1 MKDPNDMSEYSQ
13 ALQLPATRGLPAGER
28 AAPAAHPGALLA
40 IIGRIEE
47 AIDLETRSIR
57 TDVNFDLKA
66 SNARKSRHLYE
77 LNRAIKGI
85 ALAQLGDGDRDGI
98 IRLRGKLATNEAAI
112 RAHLDAVGEIA
123 ALVRDAIEHHE
134 ADGTYSS
141 AEFGRT
147 AAR

>member
-1 MKDPNDMSEYSQ
+1 MSEYSQ

-85 ALAQLGDGDRDGI
+85 